1 MRRRLFVTAIG
12 ALALVAS
19 STIAT
24 GPVRALHEDGHPLG
38 IAAWEIDGV
47 GVDGRENALENG
59 SITPLP
65 TVQRGDRVTYLVRIV
80 DQADDATIQ
89 LSFNSPGHAY
99 VLGSAPGGSCEAPAE
114 VAPGMFQHDCVIAVG
129 DGGSGDLS
137 VTYEITASS
146 DNGCDSPAGEPDVVT
161 LIVTEPVRAAS
172 DVVVCGGFAAPA
184 PSASATPAPALPDT
198 AVTADAAEAARP
210 NAIIGIGA
218 VLLLLGSLV
227 LLPRRR

>member
-1 MRRRLFVTAIG
+1 MRRLLVTAAG
-12 ALALVAS
+12 ALALVVS

-38 IAAWEIDGV
+38 IAAWEIDGAA
-47 GVDGRENALENG
+47 VDGRENALENG

-65 TVQRGDRVTYLVRIV
+65 TVQRGDRVSYLVRIV

-89 LSFNSPGHAY
+89 LSFSSPGHAY
-99 VLGSAPGGSCEAPAE
+99 VLGSASGGSCEAPVE

-146 DNGCDSPAGEPDVVT
+146 DDDCDNPTGEPDVVT
-161 LIVTEPVRAAS
+161 LIVTEPARAAS
-172 DVVVCGGFAAPA
+172 DVVVCGGVAAP
-184 PSASATPAPALPDT
+184 ATPAPALPDT
-198 AVTADAAEAARP
+198 AVATDAVEVARP
-210 NAIIGIGA
+210 NAMIGFGA
-218 VLLLLGSLV
+218 VLLLIGSLV